1 LVKTKAQRLGSEHR
15 TPKFEYRTLSDL
27 IKKTISVAP
36 MMDWTDRHDRAFLRV
51 MSRHARLYTE
61 MITTG
66 ALLHGDSARF
76 LRFDETEHP
85 VAAQLGG
92 SDPQAL
98 AQCARMVEAEGY
110 DEVNLNVGCPSSR
123 VQAGRFGACLM
134 KEPDLV
140 AECVDAMRAAVRIPV
155 TVKSRIGVDD
165 QDSVAAL
172 HYFVER
178 IVDAGCETLIVHARK
193 AWLSG
198 LSPKENREVPPLR
211 YDLVYDL
218 KQAFPALEI
227 VLNGGVET
235 LDAATDAMTHVD
247 GIMIGRAA
255 YKNPWILAGVDP
267 LLVGAAAPVDSRT
280 EAVLAYL
287 PYIEAQ
293 LAAGAPLIAMTRH
306 ILGLFNGLP
315 GARAWRRL
323 LSENARQSGAGV
335 DVVRDALALV
345 RDEPVAAAA

>member
-1 LVKTKAQRLGSEHR
+1 
-15 TPKFEYRTLSDL
+15 
-27 IKKTISVAP
+27 
-36 MMDWTDRHDRAFLRV
+36 MDWTDRHDRAFLRV

-76 LRFDETEHP
+76 LQFDGCEHP

-98 AQCARMVEAEGY
+98 AQCARMVDAEGY

-134 KEPDLV
+134 KEPELV
-140 AECVDAMRAAVRIPV
+140 AECVSAMRTAVSIPV
-155 TVKSRIGVDD
+155 TVKCRIGVDD
-165 QDSVAAL
+165 QDSVEAL
-172 HYFVER
+172 HSFVAG
-178 IVDAGCETLIVHARK
+178 ISDAGCDTLIVHARK
-193 AWLSG
+193 AWLFG

-211 YDLVYDL
+211 YDVVYDL

-227 VLNGGVET
+227 ILNGGVET
-235 LDAATDAMTHVD
+235 LDAAEDALVRVD
-247 GIMIGRAA
+247 GVMIGRAA
-255 YKNPWILAGVDP
+255 YKNPWLLAGVDP
-267 LLVGAAAPVDSRT
+267 LLAGEAAPVGSRT
-280 EAVLAYL
+280 EAVLSYL

-293 LAAGAPLIAMTRH
+293 MAAGVPLIAMTRH

-335 DVVRDALALV
+335 GVVREALTLV
-345 RDEPVAAAA
+345 RDEPDAVAV